1 MPAPCHSQTIAD
13 MVRKQVGILI
23 SGRGS
28 NMAALIE
35 AARAENCAYEIACVI
50 SNRPDAAGLRTAR
63 QAGIATIAL
72 DHKTLGTREALDAAM
87 HDALLVNGVD
97 LVVCAGFMRIMT
109 GGFIA
114 KWEGRIINIHP
125 SLLPLFKGV
134 DTHEQAL
141 QAGVRVHGCSVHFV
155 SAELDAGAII
165 AQGVIKVMP
174 GDDAATLAA
183 RVLPVEHRMYPSVL
197 NALAE
202 GRIRLENGHTVF
214 SDNEAASLS
223 KLGAD

>member
-1 MPAPCHSQTIAD
+1 MAD
-13 MVRKQVGILI
+13 MARKQVGILI

-35 AARAENCAYEIACVI
+35 AARAETCTYEIACVI
-50 SNRPDAAGLRTAR
+50 SNRPDAAGLQTAR
-63 QAGIATIAL
+63 QAGITTVAL
-72 DHKTLGTREALDAAM
+72 DHKTLGTRDALDTAM
-87 HDALLVNGVD
+87 HDALLANRVD
-97 LVVCAGFMRIMT
+97 MVVCAGFMRIMT

-174 GDDAATLAA
+174 GDDADALAA
-183 RVLPVEHRMYPSVL
+183 RVLPVEHRLYPSVL

-202 GRIRLENGHTVF
+202 GRIRLENRRAVF
-214 SDNEAASLS
+214 SDDEAASLS
-223 KLGAD
+223 LLGAD

>member
-1 MPAPCHSQTIAD
+1 MAD
-13 MVRKQVGILI
+13 MARKQVGILI

-35 AARAENCAYEIACVI
+35 AARAETCTYEIACVI
-50 SNRPDAAGLRTAR
+50 SNRPDAAGLQTAR
-63 QAGIATIAL
+63 QAGITTVAL
-72 DHKTLGTREALDAAM
+72 DHKTLGTRDALDTAM
-87 HDALLVNGVD
+87 HDALLANRVD
-97 LVVCAGFMRIMT
+97 MVVCAGFMRIMT

-174 GDDAATLAA
+174 GDDADALAA
-183 RVLPVEHRMYPSVL
+183 RVLPVEHRLYPSVL

-202 GRIRLENGHTVF
+202 GRIRLENGRAVF
-214 SDNEAASLS
+214 SDDEAASLS
-223 KLGAD
+223 MLGAD